1 MNIDT
6 EIPEKNSIPVS
17 CDQLQAPEPIVH
29 ASRNSI
35 TMQRIQDYRQIFGQ
49 LPSQEQG
56 LLFSWL
62 YQKAPHTR
70 RYYQRVWVEFL
81 DLFENSVRSLKEIEI
96 GHLVVFLKSKTN
108 LKAASQNLTR
118 NSLSSF
124 LTFLTKTGFFERN
137 PAVSLSPIRV
147 PNRIGSKILSN
158 EQILRMHDLES
169 SPRNRAIMKLLY
181 FSGMRVGELCSL
193 KIGDIRRKEAS
204 HSLIQILGK
213 GAITRNL
220 LVPNEIIEEIW
231 TYRIE
236 HNLGVDPQSPLFMST
251 KEPCGSLSTT
261 QVFRIIK
268 KAAKRAKIDPVP
280 SPHWFRHTSATHALE
295 NGAPIHVVQK
305 TLGHQNIATT
315 GRYLE
320 ANPKESSSQWL
331 KWIPNDQ
338 KK

>member
-1 MNIDT
+1 MSTNT
-6 EIPEKNSIPVS
+6 EMPGKKSDSVRQDPLQSKLLIPQISH
-17 CDQLQAPEPIVH
+17 D
-29 ASRNSI
+29 SREI
-35 TMQRIQDYRQIFGQ
+35 HKIQNYRQTFGYM
-49 LPSQEQG
+49 PSEEQG

-81 DLFENSVRSLKEIEI
+81 DLFENSIRSFKEIEI
-96 GHLVVFLKSKTN
+96 GHLVVFLKSKSN
-108 LKAASQNLTR
+108 LKAASQNLTK

-124 LTFLTKTGFFERN
+124 LTFLTKTGFLEKN
-137 PAVSLSPIRV
+137 PAISLSPIRV

-158 EQILRMHDLES
+158 EQIMRMYDLEL
-169 SPRNRAIMKLLY
+169 SPRNRAIIKLLY

-193 KIGDIRRKEAS
+193 KIGDIRRKEES

-213 GAITRNL
+213 GGIIRNL
-220 LVPNEIIEEIW
+220 LVPNDIIEEIW
-231 TYRIE
+231 TYRAE
-236 HNLGVDPQSPLFMST
+236 HKLGVEVQSPLFMST
-251 KEPCGSLSTT
+251 KEPYGSLSTT

-268 KAAKRAKIDPVP
+268 MAAIRAKIDPIP

-320 ANPKESSSQWL
+320 ANPRESSSKWL
-331 KWIPNDQ
+331 KWIPNAQ
-338 KK
+338 KE